1 MRCGMKLIDAD
12 MLIENYEGIRKLLA
26 DKYGEKEAANGLHFS
41 LNDCINNI
49 KCQPEV
55 KHKQR
60 VTLFDG
66 IKTADRIELAHFLCE
81 LVSQS
86 SHCCGTC
93 PAREYCYNGHTG
105 MTDWLEQEI
114 NENYEINQVFEDYV
128 TE

>member
-1 MRCGMKLIDAD
+1 MRLIDAD
-12 MLIENYEGIRKLLA
+12 MLIENYEGIRKLLTE
-26 DKYGEKEAANGLHFS
+26 KYGEKEAANGLHFS

-55 KHKQR
+55 KPKQR

-86 SHCCGTC
+86 SQGCETC
-93 PAREYCYNGHTG
+93 PANKYCHIGHTG
-105 MTDWLEQEI
+105 MIDWLEQEI
-114 NENYEINQVFEDYV
+114 NENYVINQVLEDYV
-128 TE
+128 T